1 LRFPAFK
8 PFDTK
13 PAAER
18 VGLEAEGSSR
28 QIRPI
33 RSFGDIV
40 R

>member
-1 LRFPAFK
+1 LPAFRQ
-8 PFDTK
+8 FDTK
-13 PAAER
+13 AEAER